1 MSHQNNKAVVAR
13 NGASIIQDA
22 DKNGD
27 GNLDLDEAAEYLV
40 LDGKLNK
47 QVNITKVRWRL
58 GEVKT
63 RLDLG

>member
-1 MSHQNNKAVVAR
+1 MSHQNNKASLAR

-27 GNLDLDEAAEYLV
+27 GVLDLDEAAEYLV

-47 QVNITKVRWRL
+47 QVNIS
-58 GEVKT
+58 
-63 RLDLG
+63 

>member
-1 MSHQNNKAVVAR
+1 
-13 NGASIIQDA
+13 
-22 DKNGD
+22 
-27 GNLDLDEAAEYLV
+27 

>member
-1 MSHQNNKAVVAR
+1 MSHQKNKAVVAR

-27 GNLDLDEAAEYLV
+27 SALDLDEAAEYLV

-47 QVNITKVRWRL
+47 QVNL
-58 GEVKT
+58 N
-63 RLDLG
+63 